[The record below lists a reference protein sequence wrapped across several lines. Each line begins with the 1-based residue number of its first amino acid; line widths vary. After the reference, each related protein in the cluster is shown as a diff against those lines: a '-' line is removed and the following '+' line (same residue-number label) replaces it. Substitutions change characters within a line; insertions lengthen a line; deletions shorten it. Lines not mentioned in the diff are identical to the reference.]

1 MGWVD
6 NRMNGHLPAV
16 IVSTQRGGA
25 MLKPILLA
33 VATLGISAPTFAQEC
48 LQGQNETAA
57 DRTRREQAVI
67 YAHSLNAAEQS
78 GFPAGGTYR
87 RPEELITL
95 PRIPAGFLLQFH
107 TDGRTYAFSLKDG
120 RDPCRF
126 AIFSDQQGDLYVA
139 VPHRPNAILTPLD
152 TR

>member
-1 MGWVD
+1 VD
-6 NRMNGHLPAV
+6 NHLPAI

-25 MLKPILLA
+25 MLKSILLA
-33 VATLGISAPTFAQEC
+33 VATLGISGPALAQEC
-48 LQGQNETAA
+48 LHGPDETVAE
-57 DRTRREQAVI
+57 RRRREQAVL
-67 YAHSLNAAEQS
+67 YAQRLNAAEQS
-78 GFPAGGTYR
+78 SFPAGRTYR
-87 RPEELITL
+87 RPEEFPTL
-95 PRIPAGFLLQFH
+95 PPLPPGFLLQFH

-126 AIFSDQQGDLYVA
+126 AIFSDQQGYLYVA